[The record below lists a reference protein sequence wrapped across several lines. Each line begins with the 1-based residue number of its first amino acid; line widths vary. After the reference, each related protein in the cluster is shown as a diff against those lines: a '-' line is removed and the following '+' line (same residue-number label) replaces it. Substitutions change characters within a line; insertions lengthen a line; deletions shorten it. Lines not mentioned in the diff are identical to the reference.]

1 MEEIYY
7 EYKNFNPQGP
17 RGPRHHGPV
26 LVNRH
31 SRISIHKALA
41 GLDIGKN
48 PSCLFIYISIHKAL
62 AGLDI
67 FCGVFYITYKIS
79 IHKALAGLDS
89 CITQAQEEN
98 IYFNPQGPR
107 GPRRPMDGLRRC
119 RWTFQS
125 TRPSRASTIQGC
137 QR

>member
-41 GLDIGKN
+41 GLDVK
-48 PSCLFIYISIHKAL
+48 YI
-62 AGLDI
+62 
-67 FCGVFYITYKIS
+67 
-79 IHKALAGLDS
+79 
-89 CITQAQEEN
+89 
-98 IYFNPQGPR
+98 
-107 GPRRPMDGLRRC
+107 M
-119 RWTFQS
+119 
-125 TRPSRASTIQGC
+125 
-137 QR
+137 

>member
-41 GLDIGKN
+41 GLDLRK
-48 PSCLFIYISIHKAL
+48 CLNGQLDIRISIHKAL
-62 AGLDI
+62 AGLDTTFI
-67 FCGVFYITYKIS
+67 FSF
-79 IHKALAGLDS
+79 
-89 CITQAQEEN
+89 
-98 IYFNPQGPR
+98 
-107 GPRRPMDGLRRC
+107 LRFSR
-119 RWTFQS
+119 FQS
-125 TRPSRASTIQGC
+125 TRPSRASTLFAHQN
-137 QR
+137 